1 MDAVM
6 IDAMIVEAV
15 RAERERIKRRL
26 ETTFLRERAFWVNAD
41 WEELRACVEE
51 DSHDH

>member
-15 RAERERIKRRL
+15 RVDRERIKYRL
-26 ETTFLRERAFWVNAD
+26 SRLFILRSWISALTQTEI
-41 WEELRACVEE
+41 LRCVEE
-51 DSHDH
+51 E

>member
-15 RAERERIKRRL
+15 RAERERIKHRL
-26 ETTFLRERAFWVNAD
+26 SRLFILRSWISAETQREIQQ
-41 WEELRACVEE
+41 CVEE
-51 DSHDH
+51 DQL